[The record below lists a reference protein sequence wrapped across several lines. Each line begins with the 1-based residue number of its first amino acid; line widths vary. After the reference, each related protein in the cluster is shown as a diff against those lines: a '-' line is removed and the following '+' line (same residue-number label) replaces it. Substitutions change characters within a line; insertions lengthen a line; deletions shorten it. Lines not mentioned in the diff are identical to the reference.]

1 MSIAKHYLSGSVP
14 TPDAAFLPTLN
25 RVRLERGT
33 PVRLVESKNS
43 ISKTFLQ
50 VISKSFFTV
59 FQAGAP
65 VFGRLRKL

>member
-33 PVRLVESKNS
+33 PIRLVDAE
-43 ISKTFLQ
+43 
-50 VISKSFFTV
+50 FTID
-59 FQAGAP
+59 
-65 VFGRLRKL
+65 